1 MALDW
6 CTDNCFFRTCTIAIY
21 NVSEKCSVN
30 VSKTK
35 RAKRRQ
41 FSHCDLVHLPKPFHW
56 ILGEISFSCT
66 LFTFRTFRACQKVH
80 SWAVFEYHCLMST
93 AEMTFSFMCDIVFN
107 LQKVYALKELG
118 KTMYKLLSRDYASIK
133 SSSLSILEWKKNS
146 TNSLPIQLIEPRIC
160 N

>member
-107 LQKVYALKELG
+107 LQKVYALRNSARQCTSCYREIMPQSNLA
-118 KTMYKLLSRDYASIK
+118 LFPFLSEKRIVQIRCQF
-133 SSSLSILEWKKNS
+133 SL
-146 TNSLPIQLIEPRIC
+146 
-160 N
+160 